1 MQAGIRVKLDE
12 FIHTYYR
19 HRLLRG
25 SLFALVASV
34 FLCAFIFLLENNLWF
49 SVSVRFCLLWFI
61 CLGFSFLL
69 VYGVIFPYLKM
80 RGVGRVL
87 SHKEAANFI
96 GMHFNDVQDKLLNL
110 LQMEEMA
117 KHSEANNMLLAG
129 IEQKTQSLKAFPF
142 LMALDWKKHRK
153 WILRLSVVF
162 LFLVALVLSQSSGI
176 LLGAKRVFNYQK
188 EYIQE
193 APFQLFVDQ
202 SKLIVD
208 QDSRFV
214 LDIKAS
220 GLMVPDF
227 VDVVLDNQ
235 SIRARKLD
243 ADHFQYVFESV
254 HENTPFRLES
264 MGFSL
269 GGYVLTAIKKPRW
282 QSLNVKAYFPSYTGF
297 VNAEMTNPETLLVP
311 EGTRLVW
318 ELRGLNVKAWQLNNS
333 SNKGKIFFAKE
344 GETTQIEYIAR
355 TNECLRFSMKGP
367 NGFSVDTFTSNL
379 VVQADEYPS
388 IQVDALPDSVRLGTW
403 YFLGLANDDYG
414 LKEVLFLSRIKHIGL
429 RTKDSGWSKKIL
441 FNGLG
446 INIPVMH
453 AIDLLSMG
461 LQSGEEL
468 EYQFVL
474 RDNDAIHGGKVF
486 RTSIRTLEVTSE
498 KEVLRELEKQE
509 ATILKGMGNSA
520 KALKELQKE
529 AAKLQETMQR
539 QAMDWDGENKVKNW
553 LNEQQ
558 KLVETLKQ
566 IDKKQ
571 IQISIQKKNLSPVS
585 AELEKKK
592 DALNERIKQLTNP
605 EMQKL
610 INEINALLEQKAN
623 KEQLNEKMQ
632 KLSQLGQ
639 ETAKELDK
647 LMEQLKELELEEAM
661 VNQLE
666 KIQEWVDKEE
676 NLSVQTDKEK
686 GKETSEDIIQKQ
698 EKQNEALLDIE
709 KGIQDIRKKNQELE
723 KPMDLKMGEQL
734 RKEAGNESQ
743 KASQELQNNRKPAA
757 SEKMRKSAQKMKE
770 AMQEMQ
776 ENFEQEQNKRL
787 AEDYQTLRA
796 LLENLIEASNR
807 QEAIFIEMQKVN
819 PENPKLVA
827 LNKEQMR
834 LKESLLF
841 IEDSLM
847 ALSKRQPMINNFV
860 SKEMLRVNTQ
870 MAMALEE
877 MKVRGIAS
885 AAMHEQYVM
894 TGLNNLAEMLMESLQ
909 NMQQKMS
916 SQQKQDGKKSCNNP
930 NNAGSGKTGKPKPSD
945 KLSDAQKELGEK
957 LQKLQNQKRVKPPQS
972 GKSQSGGKAE
982 KAGESG
988 EPTQRELSEGLA
1000 KMALMQEALRRQVEQ
1015 LRKQLGQEGKQGMS
1029 NSLLEIEKLMNQQEK
1044 DIVNGRLNQQSM
1056 ERQKQI
1062 MTRLLENEKA
1072 DRNQDQEV
1080 RRESNRAEENSPE
1093 IPQEMADVLRTKIR
1107 EREQLRSVQP
1117 IFKPYYKQSVQKYLQ
1132 IYSR

>member
-1 MQAGIRVKLDE
+1 M
-12 FIHTYYR
+12 
-19 HRLLRG
+19 
-25 SLFALVASV
+25 
-34 FLCAFIFLLENNLWF
+34 LEYHLWL
-49 SVSVRFCLLWFI
+49 SVSMRLFFFWAI
-61 CLGFSFLL
+61 CLGFSSLL
-69 VYGVIFPYLKM
+69 AYGIIFPFLKM
-80 RGVGRVL
+80 RGVGKVL

-117 KHSEANNMLLAG
+117 EHSDANNMLLAG
-129 IEQKTQSLKAFPF
+129 IEQKTQSLKVFPF

-153 WILRLSVVF
+153 WTLRFSILL
-162 LFLVALVLSQSSGI
+162 LFLLAIVFSQSSGI
-176 LLGAKRVFNYQK
+176 LLGAKRIFNYQK

-193 APFQLFVDQ
+193 APFQLFIDE
-202 SKLIVD
+202 SRLIVD
-208 QDSRFV
+208 QDTRFV

-220 GLMVPDF
+220 GVMVPDF
-227 VDVVLDNQ
+227 VDIVVNNQ

-254 HENTPFRLES
+254 HDNIFFRLES
-264 MGFSL
+264 MGFTL
-269 GGYVLTAIKKPRW
+269 GGYAITVTKKPRW
-282 QSLNVKAYFPSYTGF
+282 QSLSVKAYFPSYTGF
-297 VNAEMTNPETLLVP
+297 ADAEMPNPETLLVP

-318 ELRGLNVKAWQLNNS
+318 ELRGLNVSAWQLKNS
-333 SNKGKIFFAKE
+333 SNKGKTVIAKE
-344 GETTQIEYIAR
+344 GGTTQIEYIAR
-355 TNECLRFSMKGP
+355 NNERLRFSMKGP
-367 NGFSVDTFTSNL
+367 AGFSVDTFSSNL
-379 VVQADEYPS
+379 VVQADGYPS
-388 IQVDALPDSVRLGTW
+388 IRVDALPDSVRLGTW
-403 YFLGLANDDYG
+403 YFMGLANDDYG

-429 RTKDSGWSKKIL
+429 RSKDSAWSKKIL
-441 FNGLG
+441 FDGLG
-446 INIPVMH
+446 LDIPVMH

-486 RTSIRTLEVTSE
+486 RTPIRSLEVISE
-498 KEVLRELEKQE
+498 KEVMRQLEKQE
-509 ATILKGMGNSA
+509 ANILKGMGNSA

-539 QAMDWDGENKVKNW
+539 QTMDWDGENKVKNW

-558 KLVETLKQ
+558 KLAETLKQ

-571 IQISIQKKNLSPVS
+571 TQINNQKKNFSPIS
-585 AELEKKK
+585 EELEKKK

-610 INEINALLEQKAN
+610 IDEINALLEQKAS
-623 KEQLNEKMQ
+623 KEQLKEKMQ
-632 KLSQLGQ
+632 KLSQVGQ

-686 GKETSEDIIQKQ
+686 GKESSEDIKQKQ
-698 EKQNEALLDIE
+698 DKQNEALFDIE

-723 KPMDLKMGEQL
+723 KPMDLKMGEAE

-757 SEKMRKSAQKMKE
+757 SDKMRKSAQKMKE
-770 AMQEMQ
+770 AMQAMQ
-776 ENFEQEQNKRL
+776 ENFEQEQKKRL

-807 QEAIFIEMQKVN
+807 QEAIFIEMRKVN

-847 ALSKRQPMINNFV
+847 ALSKRQPMISNFV
-860 SKEMLRVNTQ
+860 SKEMGRVNTQ
-870 MAMALEE
+870 MGMALDE

-894 TGLNNLAEMLMESLQ
+894 TGLNNLSEMLMESLQ

-945 KLSDAQKELGEK
+945 KLSDAQKELGEQ
-957 LQKLQNQKRVKPPQS
+957 LQKMQDQKRAKPSQS
-972 GKSQSGGKAE
+972 GKSQPGGKTE
-982 KAGESG
+982 KTGESG

-1029 NSLLEIEKLMNQQEK
+1029 NSLMEIEKLMNQQEK

-1072 DRNQDQEV
+1072 DRKQDQED
-1080 RRESNRAEENSPE
+1080 RRESNRAEVNSPE

-1107 EREQLRSVQP
+1107 EREQLRAVQP
-1117 IFKPYYKQSVQKYLQ
+1117 MFKPYYKQSVQKYLQ